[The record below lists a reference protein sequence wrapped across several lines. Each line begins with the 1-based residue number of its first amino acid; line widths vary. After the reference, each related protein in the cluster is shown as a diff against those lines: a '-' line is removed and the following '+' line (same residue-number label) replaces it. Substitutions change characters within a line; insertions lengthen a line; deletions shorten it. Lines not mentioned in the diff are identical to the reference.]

1 MKKRRGCLGTLFL
14 WTFILVVVV
23 PVGAVALYRFV
34 PPPATILMLQRRAE
48 GEGLD
53 YRWRPL
59 DRISP
64 ELQLAALASEDARFC
79 SHDGFDTEAIRK
91 ALKRNADNPERI
103 RGGSTIS
110 QQTAKNAFL
119 WPQRSWLRKGVE
131 AWFTFWIELL
141 WPKQRILEVYLNVAE
156 WAPGVYGAEA
166 GARHWFGKSADKL
179 SRLEAARLASILPS
193 PRRYKAA
200 DPGPLVRRRTRA
212 TLANMG
218 IIRRDG
224 LGACLD

>member
-14 WTFILVVVV
+14 WAFILVGVV
-23 PVGAVALYRFV
+23 PVAIVALYRFV
-34 PPPATILMLQRRAE
+34 PPPVTYLMLQRRAE

-59 DRISP
+59 SRISP
-64 ELQLAALASEDARFC
+64 ELRLAAIASEDARFC
-79 SHDGFDTEAIRK
+79 SHDGFDTEAIAK
-91 ALKRNADNPERI
+91 ALARNAENPERI

-131 AWFTFWIELL
+131 AWFTFLIELI
-141 WPKQRILEVYLNVAE
+141 WPKQRVLEVYLNVAE
-156 WAPGVYGAEA
+156 WGPGVYGAEA
-166 GARHWFGKSADKL
+166 ASQHWFGKSADKL

-200 DPGPLVRRRTRA
+200 SPGPLVRKRTRA
-212 TLANMG
+212 TLANMSV
-218 IIRRDG
+218 IRRDG
-224 LGACLD
+224 LGGCLS